1 MRRDLDNEAFNL
13 PDEDHSKKKKKKQK
27 KKKKAQESDG
37 DGKTGQTVSTV
48 QEQAAAKPSQV
59 RSFPNGLVIEEVAMG
74 KPDGK
79 RASNGKQVILVF
91 FIFDCLI

>member
-48 QEQAAAKPSQV
+48 QKQAAAKPSQV